1 MNKSNFKQPD
11 VPDFI
16 QKIFLTQKHF
26 QKIPSGFDSEKI
38 PSGFDSEKIPSG
50 FDSEKIPSG
59 FDSEKIPSVEK
70 ISSTDNINSGFDSE
84 KIQFDSETMLTKDVY
99 NRIVAKL
106 NYNSPLIQESIVVQ
120 QQPTKKPDFLIPQ
133 KRNTRFY
140 PQFNDSIFWC
150 MYVRTYG
157 ESLYQTSLLL
167 KTNMT
172 NLMMSEKKL
181 MSDHFNKN
189 SDKLLKNTNHKIT
202 LATAVELK
210 SNLMTKPYM
219 SNYAALIP
227 CCLFFKCPIYV
238 INEKTKTYLFFQP
251 NDYERDEDTEIDD
264 PNVVVLYSEKGRV
277 SLETDPEEKKTVIA
291 SLNNNYFKLDQYD
304 KPLMSISNYKTEEL
318 QQIYTILFGDCPK
331 LKKQEYYEK
340 IVEKCAVHL
349 LEKLI

>member
-1 MNKSNFKQPD
+1 MNKTHFKQPD

-38 PSGFDSEKIPSG
+38 PNVDNIISGFDSEKIPNVDNIISG
-50 FDSEKIPSG
+50 FDSSV
-59 FDSEKIPSVEK
+59 DTIPSV
-70 ISSTDNINSGFDSE
+70 DSE
-84 KIQFDSETMLTKDVY
+84 PHSHMLTKDVF
-99 NRIVAKL
+99 RSIVAKL
-106 NYNSPLIQESIVVQ
+106 NYNSPLVKESIIVQ
-120 QQPTKKPDFLIPQ
+120 EQQPTKKPDFLIPQ
-133 KRNTRFY
+133 KRNTRFS

-150 MYVRTYG
+150 MYVHTYG
-157 ESLYQTSLLL
+157 ESLYQTSVLL

-189 SDKLLKNTNHKIT
+189 SDKIMKNTNHKIT

-219 SNYAALIP
+219 SNYSALIP

-251 NDYERDEDTEIDD
+251 NDYERDEAKETD
-264 PNVVVLYSEKGRV
+264 PNVVVLYSEKGRI
-277 SLETDPEEKKTVIA
+277 SMETDPDEKKTVIT
-291 SLNNNYFKLDQYD
+291 SLNTNYFKLDQYD
-304 KPLMSISNYKTEEL
+304 RPLMSISNYKTEEL
-318 QQIYTILFGDCPK
+318 QHIYGILFGDCPK